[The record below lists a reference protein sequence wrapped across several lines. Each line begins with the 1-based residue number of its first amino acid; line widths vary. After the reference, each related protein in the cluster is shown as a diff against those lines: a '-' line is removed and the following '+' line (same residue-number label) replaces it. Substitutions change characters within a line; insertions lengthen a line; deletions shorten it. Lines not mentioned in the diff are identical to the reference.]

1 MSTRSKSRKAAL
13 DLLYE
18 ADIRGRIAVDLLSSR
33 MSGEEVYIRE
43 YTAQL
48 LEGVASARKKID
60 ELITL
65 HAQGWD
71 MDRMP
76 AVDRNILRIAIYEL
90 LWSSEIPDKVAISE
104 ALELAKTLS
113 TDDSVAYINGVLA
126 TIAANRD
133 DIVIS

>member
-18 ADIRGRIAVDLLSSR
+18 ADIRGRVAVDLLSSR
-33 MSGEEVYIRE
+33 MSDDEVYIRE

-48 LEGVASARKKID
+48 LEGVAGARKKID

-90 LWSSEIPDKVAISE
+90 LWSNEIPDKVAISE

-113 TDDSVAYINGVLA
+113 TDDSVSYINGVLA

>member
-1 MSTRSKSRKAAL
+1 VSTRSKSRKAAL

-18 ADIRGRIAVDLLSSR
+18 ADIRGRSASDLLSTRLSD
-33 MSGEEVYIRE
+33 EETYIRE

-48 LEGVASARKKID
+48 LEGIATHRSKID
-60 ELITL
+60 ELIIL

-90 LWSSEIPDKVAISE
+90 LWNKEIPEKVAINE
-104 ALELAKTLS
+104 ALELAKVLS
-113 TDDSVAYINGVLA
+113 TDDSVSYINGVLS
-126 TIAANRD
+126 TIVTNRE
-133 DIVIS
+133 DISIE

>member
-18 ADIRGRIAVDLLSSR
+18 ADIRGRVAVDLLSSR
-33 MSGEEVYIRE
+33 MSDEEVYIRE

-90 LWSSEIPDKVAISE
+90 LWSTEIPDKVAISE

-133 DIVIS
+133 DIAIS

>member
-18 ADIRGRIAVDLLSSR
+18 ADIRGRSASDLLSTRLSD
-33 MSGEEVYIRE
+33 EETYIRE

-48 LEGVASARKKID
+48 LEGIATYRRKID
-60 ELITL
+60 ELIIL

-90 LWSSEIPDKVAISE
+90 LWNKDIPEKVAINE
-104 ALELAKTLS
+104 ALELAKVLS
-113 TDDSVAYINGVLA
+113 TDDSVSYINGVLS
-126 TIAANRD
+126 TIVTNRE
-133 DIVIS
+133 DISIE

>member
-90 LWSSEIPDKVAISE
+90 LWSTEIPDKVAISE

-113 TDDSVAYINGVLA
+113 TDDSVSYINGVLA

-133 DIVIS
+133 DIVIG

>member
-18 ADIRGRIAVDLLSSR
+18 ADIRGRVAVDLLSSR
-33 MSGEEVYIRE
+33 MSDDEVYMRE

-90 LWSSEIPDKVAISE
+90 LWSTEIPDKVAISE

-113 TDDSVAYINGVLA
+113 TDDSVSYINGVLA

>member
-18 ADIRGRIAVDLLSSR
+18 ADIRGRVAVDLLSSR

-133 DIVIS
+133 DIVIG

>member
-18 ADIRGRIAVDLLSSR
+18 ADIRGRVAVDLLSSR
-33 MSGEEVYIRE
+33 MSDDEVYIRE

-90 LWSSEIPDKVAISE
+90 LWSNEIPDKVAISE

-113 TDDSVAYINGVLA
+113 TDDSVSYINGVLA

>member
-18 ADIRGRIAVDLLSSR
+18 ADIRGRVAVDLLSSR
-33 MSGEEVYIRE
+33 MSDEEVYIRE

-48 LEGVASARKKID
+48 LEGVAGARKKID

-90 LWSSEIPDKVAISE
+90 LWSTEIPDKVAISE

-133 DIVIS
+133 DIVIR

>member
-18 ADIRGRIAVDLLSSR
+18 ADIRGRVAVDLLSSR
-33 MSGEEVYIRE
+33 MSDDEVYIRE

-90 LWSSEIPDKVAISE
+90 LWSTEIPDKVAISE
-104 ALELAKTLS
+104 ALELAQTLS
-113 TDDSVAYINGVLA
+113 TDDSVSYINGVLA

>member
-1 MSTRSKSRKAAL
+1 VSTRSKSRKAAL

-18 ADIRGRIAVDLLSSR
+18 ADIRGRVAVDLLSSR
-33 MSGEEVYIRE
+33 MSDDEVYIRE

-90 LWSSEIPDKVAISE
+90 LWSNEIPDKVAISE

-113 TDDSVAYINGVLA
+113 TDDSVSYINGVLA

>member
-1 MSTRSKSRKAAL
+1 VSTRSKSRKAAL

-18 ADIRGRIAVDLLSSR
+18 ADIRGRVAVDLLSSR
-33 MSGEEVYIRE
+33 ISDDEVYIRE

-90 LWSSEIPDKVAISE
+90 LWSTEIPDKVAISE

-113 TDDSVAYINGVLA
+113 TDDSVSYINGVLA

>member
-18 ADIRGRIAVDLLSSR
+18 ADIRGRVAVDLLSSR
-33 MSGEEVYIRE
+33 MSDEEVYIRE

-90 LWSSEIPDKVAISE
+90 LWSNEIPDKVAISE

-113 TDDSVAYINGVLA
+113 TDDSVSYINGVLA

>member
-18 ADIRGRIAVDLLSSR
+18 ADIRGRVAVDLLSSR

-43 YTAQL
+43 YTAEL

-90 LWSSEIPDKVAISE
+90 LWSNEIPDKVAISE

-113 TDDSVAYINGVLA
+113 TDDSVSYINGVLA

-133 DIVIS
+133 DIVIG

>member
-1 MSTRSKSRKAAL
+1 MS
-13 DLLYE
+13 D
-18 ADIRGRIAVDLLSSR
+18 D
-33 MSGEEVYIRE
+33 EVYIRE

-48 LEGVASARKKID
+48 LEGVAGARKKID

-90 LWSSEIPDKVAISE
+90 LWSTEIPDKVAISE

-113 TDDSVAYINGVLA
+113 TDDSVSYINGVLA

>member
-18 ADIRGRIAVDLLSSR
+18 ADIRGRVAVDLLSSR
-33 MSGEEVYIRE
+33 MSDEEVYIRE

-90 LWSSEIPDKVAISE
+90 LWSTEIPDKVAISE

-113 TDDSVAYINGVLA
+113 TDDSVSYINGVLA
-126 TIAANRD
+126 TIATNRD

>member
-18 ADIRGRIAVDLLSSR
+18 ADIRGRVAVDLLSSR
-33 MSGEEVYIRE
+33 MSDDEVYIRE

-48 LEGVASARKKID
+48 LEGVAGARKKID

-90 LWSSEIPDKVAISE
+90 LWSTEIPDKVAISE
-104 ALELAKTLS
+104 ALELAQTLS
-113 TDDSVAYINGVLA
+113 TDDSVSYINGVLA

>member
-1 MSTRSKSRKAAL
+1 VSTRSKSRKAAL

-18 ADIRGRIAVDLLSSR
+18 ADIRGRVAVDLLSSR
-33 MSGEEVYIRE
+33 MSDDEVYIRE

-48 LEGVASARKKID
+48 LEGVAGARKKID

-90 LWSSEIPDKVAISE
+90 LWSTEIPDKVAISE

-113 TDDSVAYINGVLA
+113 TDDSVSYINGVLA

>member
-1 MSTRSKSRKAAL
+1 VSTRSKSRKAAL

-18 ADIRGRIAVDLLSSR
+18 ADIRGRSASDLLSTRLSD
-33 MSGEEVYIRE
+33 EETYIRE

-48 LEGVASARKKID
+48 LEGIATYRRKID
-60 ELITL
+60 ELIIL

-90 LWSSEIPDKVAISE
+90 LWNKDIPERVAINE
-104 ALELAKTLS
+104 ALELAKVLS
-113 TDDSVAYINGVLA
+113 TDDSVSYINGVLS
-126 TIAANRD
+126 TIVTNRE
-133 DIVIS
+133 DISIE

>member
-18 ADIRGRIAVDLLSSR
+18 ADIRGRSASDLLSTRLSD
-33 MSGEEVYIRE
+33 EETYIRE
-43 YTAQL
+43 YTAHL
-48 LEGVASARKKID
+48 LEGIATHRRKID
-60 ELITL
+60 ELIIL

-90 LWSSEIPDKVAISE
+90 LWSKEVPEKVAINE
-104 ALELAKTLS
+104 ALELAKVLS
-113 TDDSVAYINGVLA
+113 TDDSVSYINGVLS
-126 TIAANRD
+126 TIATNRE
-133 DIVIS
+133 DISIE

>member
-33 MSGEEVYIRE
+33 MSDEEVYIRE

-48 LEGVASARKKID
+48 LEGVAGARKKID

-90 LWSSEIPDKVAISE
+90 LWSTEIPDKVAISE

-113 TDDSVAYINGVLA
+113 TDDSVSYINGVLA

>member
-18 ADIRGRIAVDLLSSR
+18 ADIRGRVAVDLLSSR
-33 MSGEEVYIRE
+33 ISDDEVYIRE

-90 LWSSEIPDKVAISE
+90 LWSTEIPDKVAISE

-113 TDDSVAYINGVLA
+113 TDDSVSYINGVLA

-133 DIVIS
+133 DIAIS

>member
-18 ADIRGRIAVDLLSSR
+18 ADIRGRVAVDLLSSR
-33 MSGEEVYIRE
+33 MSDDEVYIRE

-65 HAQGWD
+65 HAQGWE
-71 MDRMP
+71 DRKST
-76 AVDRNILRIAIYEL
+76 RLN
-90 LWSSEIPDKVAISE
+90 SSH
-104 ALELAKTLS
+104 
-113 TDDSVAYINGVLA
+113 
-126 TIAANRD
+126 
-133 DIVIS
+133 